1 MQNPTIAQ
9 GGLLNVRGINGTT
22 LQIDELTDPATLAT
36 RAAVADVSFDAV
48 CNYPHRIVLE
58 SQNNGLW
65 RSAAGSNTVPNG
77 FADGVPYSATLTWGE
92 TNRRFEADASSRRQ
106 SNVSITVD
114 QATAGAILIHL
125 EIQPGA
131 SNIRSNAPL
140 VAGAYQDTLRV
151 TVEPQ

>member
-1 MQNPTIAQ
+1 MHRLILLSAAALGLALAGVAQAAPTSSVPLTVQGNTPQVCAVQNPTIAQ

-36 RAAVADVSFDAV
+36 RAASADVSFDAV

-65 RSAAGSNTVPNG
+65 RTAAGSNAVPSG

-92 TNRRFEADASSRRQ
+92 ANRRFEAD
-106 SNVSITVD
+106 
-114 QATAGAILIHL
+114 G
-125 EIQPGA
+125 
-131 SNIRSNAPL
+131 
-140 VAGAYQDTLRV
+140 
-151 TVEPQ
+151 